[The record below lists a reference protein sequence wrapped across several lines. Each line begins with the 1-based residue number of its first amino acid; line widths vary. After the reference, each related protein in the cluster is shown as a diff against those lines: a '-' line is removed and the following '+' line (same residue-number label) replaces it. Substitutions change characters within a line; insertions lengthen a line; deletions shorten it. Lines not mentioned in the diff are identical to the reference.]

1 MGHLSL
7 SDGHDLPDA
16 HQDIRDALIGRPI
29 CPSWWP
35 PLCSNSMPHKSPW
48 SCAWLAA
55 SVSR

>member
-29 CPSWWP
+29 CPSWRP
-35 PLCSNSMPHKSPW
+35 PLCSNSMPHKSP
-48 SCAWLAA
+48 
-55 SVSR
+55 